1 MAISQVLKIKYMK
14 KPESIISINN
24 DVLVG
29 ISSYDAFVYEY
40 TNIENNKK
48 YVGSHLGTLGD
59 GYWHSSR
66 NLEFIDLFSG
76 MSPIFEYKILGVGS
90 FDEMKN
96 LEAKIHKDNK
106 VVSNEMYYNLGAA
119 AAAFQVPVRQDLMKD
134 FVLPKILGG
143 DFNQLDKWNKSDLLD
158 RGPNSRVKAL
168 QVRYEDNPLVIEIRH
183 LVKQKGDT
191 SDCSRIIM
199 VELGNGL
206 YMIIDG
212 NSTLLAV
219 STIDFVTKL
228 RVAIIPKDFI
238 DHYDINIHELRY
250 LGQLLNPE
258 SEVIKTPTS
267 PNDLI
272 KTLQSFYVESNK
284 KIKFN
289 SDYSLN
295 YIYSI
300 LKCSPQ
306 KAGSI
311 ARKAKKDYQTN
322 AKLKSGSK
330 VIDYHSKRQPLNH
343 DKVIKRVEELKDDKG
358 RVVVVHGSTG
368 APKTLSLTIW
378 DAILNHPNAL
388 KFIAVIHHDSDE
400 VYEKWESSHRDVV
413 RNRVIK
419 TLKSMKPLNGVI
431 DEHGVKR
438 DDVERTF
445 RFEEMPHEESDIQ

>member
-1 MAISQVLKIKYMK
+1 MK
-14 KPESIISINN
+14 KPDSIVSVNN

-40 TNIENNKK
+40 TNIENGKK

-96 LEAKIHKDNK
+96 LEAKIHKDNE
-106 VVSNEMYYNLGAA
+106 VVSNKMYYNLAA
-119 AAAFQVPVRQDLMKD
+119 AGSAFKVPVRQDLIKD
-134 FVLPKILGG
+134 FVFPKVDKG
-143 DFNQLDKWNKSDLLD
+143 DFNISELWNKSDLLD
-158 RGPNSRVKAL
+158 RGPNSKITAL
-168 QVRYEDNPLVIEIRH
+168 QVRYEDNPLIIEIRH
-183 LVKQKGDT
+183 LIKQKGDT
-191 SDCSRIIM
+191 SDCSRILL
-199 VELGNGL
+199 VELENGH

-219 STIDFVTKL
+219 STIDFATKL
-228 RVAIIPKDFI
+228 RVAIIPKTFM
-238 DHYDINIHELRY
+238 DHYEINLDELRY
-250 LGQLLNPE
+250 LGQLMNPE
-258 SEVIKTPTS
+258 SEIIKTPTS
-267 PNDLI
+267 TNDLI
-272 KTLQSFYVESNK
+272 KTLQSFYVESDR

-289 SDYSLN
+289 SDYCLN
-295 YIYSI
+295 YIYSV

-311 ARKAKKDYQTN
+311 AKKAKKDYQTK

-330 VIDYHSKRQPLNH
+330 VIDYNPKRNPLNH
-343 DKVIKRVEELKDDKG
+343 KKVVKRAEELSDDKG
-358 RVVVVHGSTG
+358 RVIVVHGGTG
-368 APKTLSLTIW
+368 APKTLSLKIW
-378 DAILNHPNAL
+378 DAILDNPNAL
-388 KFIAVIHHDSDE
+388 RFVAVIHHDSDE
-400 VYEKWESSHRDVV
+400 VYEKWESDYRDVV
-413 RNRVIK
+413 RNRVTK
-419 TLKSMKPLNGVI
+419 TLKSMKPLDGVI

-438 DDVERTF
+438 DGVERTF

>member
-1 MAISQVLKIKYMK
+1 MK
-14 KPESIISINN
+14 KPESIVSVNN

-40 TNIENNKK
+40 TNIENGKK

-90 FDEMKN
+90 FDEMRN

>member
-1 MAISQVLKIKYMK
+1 MK
-14 KPESIISINN
+14 KPESIVSVNN

-40 TNIENNKK
+40 TNIENGMK

-90 FDEMKN
+90 FDEMRN

-119 AAAFQVPVRQDLMKD
+119 AAAFQAPVRQDLIKD
-134 FVLPKILGG
+134 FVLPKVLCG
-143 DFNQLDKWNKSDLLD
+143 DFNQLDKWNKSELLD
-158 RGPNSRVKAL
+158 RGPDSKITAL
-168 QVRYEDNPLVIEIRH
+168 QVRYEDNPLITEIRH
-183 LVKQKGDT
+183 LVRLKGDGN
-191 SDCSRIIM
+191 DCSHIIM
-199 VELGNGL
+199 VELGNGR

-238 DHYDINIHELRY
+238 DHYEINLDELRY

-258 SEVIKTPTS
+258 NEIIKTPTS
-267 PNDLI
+267 TNDLI

-330 VIDYHSKRQPLNH
+330 VIDYHPKRNPLNH
-343 DKVIKRVEELKDDKG
+343 KKVVERAKELGDDKG
-358 RVVVVHGSTG
+358 RVIVVHGGTG
-368 APKTLSLTIW
+368 APKTLSLKIW
-378 DAILNHPNAL
+378 DAILDNPNAL
-388 KFIAVIHHDSDE
+388 RFVAVIHHDSDE
-400 VYEKWESSHRDVV
+400 VYEKWESDYRDVV

-419 TLKSMKPLNGVI
+419 TLKSMKPLDGVI
-431 DEHGVKR
+431 DERGVKR
-438 DDVERTF
+438 DGVERTF

>member
-1 MAISQVLKIKYMK
+1 MK
-14 KPESIISINN
+14 KPDSIISVNN

-40 TNIENNKK
+40 TNIENGMK

-96 LEAKIHKDNK
+96 LEAKIHKDNE
-106 VVSNEMYYNLGAA
+106 VVSNKMYYNLAA
-119 AAAFQVPVRQDLMKD
+119 AGSAFKVPVRQDLIKD
-134 FVLPKILGG
+134 FVFPKVDKG
-143 DFNQLDKWNKSDLLD
+143 DFNISELWNKSDLLD
-158 RGPNSRVKAL
+158 RGPNSKITSL
-168 QVRYEDNPLVIEIRH
+168 QVRYEDNPLIIEIRH
-183 LVKQKGDT
+183 LVSMQGDA
-191 SDCSRIIM
+191 SKCRRIIM
-199 VELGNGL
+199 VELGKGR

-219 STIDFVTKL
+219 STIDFATKL
-228 RVAIIPKDFI
+228 RVAIIPKKFM
-238 DHYDINIHELRY
+238 DHYEINLDELRY
-250 LGQLLNPE
+250 LGQLMNPE

-267 PNDLI
+267 ANDLI

-289 SDYSLN
+289 SDYCLN
-295 YIYSI
+295 YIYSV

-311 ARKAKKDYQTN
+311 AKKAKKDYQTK

-330 VIDYHSKRQPLNH
+330 VIDYHSKRNPLNH
-343 DKVIKRVEELKDDKG
+343 KKVVKRVEELSDDKG
-358 RVVVVHGSTG
+358 RVVVVHGGTG

-378 DAILNHPNAL
+378 DSILNNPDAL
-388 KFIAVIHHDSDE
+388 RFIAVIHHDSDE
-400 VYEKWESSHRDVV
+400 VYEKWESDYRDVV
-413 RNRVIK
+413 RNRVTK
-419 TLKSMKPLNGVI
+419 TLKSMKPLDGVV
-431 DEHGVKR
+431 DERGVKR
-438 DDVERTF
+438 DGVERTF
-445 RFEEMPHEESDIQ
+445 RFEEMPH

>member
-1 MAISQVLKIKYMK
+1 MK
-14 KPESIISINN
+14 KPDSIVSVNN

-40 TNIENNKK
+40 TNIENGMK

-96 LEAKIHKDNK
+96 LEAKIHKDNE
-106 VVSNEMYYNLGAA
+106 VVSNKMYYNLAEAGS
-119 AAAFQVPVRQDLMKD
+119 AFKVPVRQDLIKD
-134 FVLPKILGG
+134 FVFPKVDKG
-143 DFNQLDKWNKSDLLD
+143 DFNISELWNKSDLLD
-158 RGPNSRVKAL
+158 RGPNSKITAL
-168 QVRYEDNPLVIEIRH
+168 QVRYEDNPLIIEIRH
-183 LVKQKGDT
+183 LIKQKGDT
-191 SDCSRIIM
+191 SDCSRILL
-199 VELGNGL
+199 VELENGH

-219 STIDFVTKL
+219 STIDFATKL
-228 RVAIIPKDFI
+228 RVAIIPKTFM
-238 DHYDINIHELRY
+238 DHYEINLDELRY
-250 LGQLLNPE
+250 LGQLMNPE
-258 SEVIKTPTS
+258 SEIIKTPTS
-267 PNDLI
+267 TNDLI
-272 KTLQSFYVESNK
+272 KTLQSFYVESDR

-289 SDYSLN
+289 SDYCLN
-295 YIYSI
+295 YIYSV

-311 ARKAKKDYQTN
+311 AKKAKKDYQTK

-330 VIDYHSKRQPLNH
+330 VIDYNPKRNPLNH
-343 DKVIKRVEELKDDKG
+343 EKVVKRAEELSDDKG
-358 RVVVVHGSTG
+358 RVIVVHGGTG
-368 APKTLSLTIW
+368 APKTLSLKIW
-378 DAILNHPNAL
+378 DAILDNPNAL
-388 KFIAVIHHDSDE
+388 RFVAVIHHDSDE
-400 VYEKWESSHRDVV
+400 VYEKWESDYRDVV
-413 RNRVIK
+413 RNRVTK
-419 TLKSMKPLNGVI
+419 TLKSMKPLDGVI

-438 DDVERTF
+438 DGVERTF

>member
-1 MAISQVLKIKYMK
+1 MQ
-14 KPESIISINN
+14 KPESIVSVNIDI
-24 DVLVG
+24 LVG

-40 TNIENNKK
+40 TNIENGMK

-96 LEAKIHKDNK
+96 LEAKIHKDNE
-106 VVSNEMYYNLGAA
+106 VVSNKMYYNLAA
-119 AAAFQVPVRQDLMKD
+119 AGSAFKVPVRQDLIKD
-134 FVLPKILGG
+134 FVFPKVDKG
-143 DFNQLDKWNKSDLLD
+143 DFNISELWNKSDLLD
-158 RGPNSRVKAL
+158 RGPNSKITAL
-168 QVRYEDNPLVIEIRH
+168 QVRYEDNPLIIEIRH
-183 LVKQKGDT
+183 LIKQKGDT
-191 SDCSRIIM
+191 SDCSRILL
-199 VELGNGL
+199 VELGNGR

-219 STIDFVTKL
+219 STIDFATKL
-228 RVAIIPKDFI
+228 RVAIIPKKFM
-238 DHYDINIHELRY
+238 DHYEINLDELRY
-250 LGQLLNPE
+250 LGQLMNPE

-267 PNDLI
+267 ANDLI

-289 SDYSLN
+289 SDYCLN
-295 YIYSI
+295 YIYSV

-311 ARKAKKDYQTN
+311 AKKAKKDYQTK

-330 VIDYHSKRQPLNH
+330 VIDYHSKRNPLNH
-343 DKVIKRVEELKDDKG
+343 KKVVKRVEELSDDKG
-358 RVVVVHGSTG
+358 RVVVVHGGTG

-378 DAILNHPNAL
+378 DSILNNPDAL
-388 KFIAVIHHDSDE
+388 RFIAVIHHDSDE
-400 VYEKWESSHRDVV
+400 VYEKWESDYRDVV
-413 RNRVIK
+413 RNRVTK
-419 TLKSMKPLNGVI
+419 TLKSMKPLDGIV
-431 DEHGVKR
+431 DERGVKR
-438 DDVERTF
+438 DGVERTF
-445 RFEEMPHEESDIQ
+445 RFEEMPHEESDIS

>member
-1 MAISQVLKIKYMK
+1 MK
-14 KPESIISINN
+14 KPDSIISVNN

-40 TNIENNKK
+40 TNIENGMK

-96 LEAKIHKDNK
+96 LEAKIHKDNE
-106 VVSNEMYYNLGAA
+106 VVSNKMYYNLAA
-119 AAAFQVPVRQDLMKD
+119 AGSAFKVPVRQDLIKD
-134 FVLPKILGG
+134 FVFPKVDKG
-143 DFNQLDKWNKSDLLD
+143 DFNISELWNKSDLLD
-158 RGPNSRVKAL
+158 RGPNSKITAL
-168 QVRYEDNPLVIEIRH
+168 QVRYEDNPLIIEIRH
-183 LVKQKGDT
+183 LIKQKGDT
-191 SDCSRIIM
+191 SDCSRILL
-199 VELGNGL
+199 VELGNGR

-219 STIDFVTKL
+219 STIDFATKL
-228 RVAIIPKDFI
+228 RVAIIPKKFM
-238 DHYDINIHELRY
+238 DHYEINLDELRY
-250 LGQLLNPE
+250 LGQLMNPE

-267 PNDLI
+267 ANDLI

-289 SDYSLN
+289 SDYCLN
-295 YIYSI
+295 YIYSV

-311 ARKAKKDYQTN
+311 ARKAKKDYQSN

-330 VIDYHSKRQPLNH
+330 VIDYNPKRNPLNH
-343 DKVIKRVEELKDDKG
+343 EKVVERAEELRDDKG
-358 RVVVVHGSTG
+358 RVVVVHGGTG

-378 DAILNHPNAL
+378 DSILNNPDAL
-388 KFIAVIHHDSDE
+388 RFIAVIHHDSDE
-400 VYEKWESSHRDVV
+400 VYEKWESDYRDVV
-413 RNRVIK
+413 RNRVTK
-419 TLKSMKPLNGVI
+419 TLKSMKPLDGIV
-431 DEHGVKR
+431 DERGVKR
-438 DDVERTF
+438 DGVERTF
-445 RFEEMPHEESDIQ
+445 RFEEMPHEESDIS

>member
-1 MAISQVLKIKYMK
+1 MK
-14 KPESIISINN
+14 KPESIVSVNN

-40 TNIENNKK
+40 TNIENGKK

-90 FDEMKN
+90 FDEMRN

-119 AAAFQVPVRQDLMKD
+119 AAAFQAPVRQDLIKD
-134 FVLPKILGG
+134 FVLPKVLCG
-143 DFNQLDKWNKSDLLD
+143 DFNQLDKWNKSELLD
-158 RGPNSRVKAL
+158 RGPDSKITAL
-168 QVRYEDNPLVIEIRH
+168 QVRYEDNPLITEIRH
-183 LVKQKGDT
+183 LVRLKGDGN
-191 SDCSRIIM
+191 DCSHIIM
-199 VELGNGL
+199 VELGNGR

-238 DHYDINIHELRY
+238 DHYEINLDELRY

-258 SEVIKTPTS
+258 NEIIKTPTS
-267 PNDLI
+267 TNDLI

-330 VIDYHSKRQPLNH
+330 VIDYHPKRNPLNH
-343 DKVIKRVEELKDDKG
+343 KKVVERAKELGDDKG
-358 RVVVVHGSTG
+358 RVIVVHGGTG
-368 APKTLSLTIW
+368 APKTLSLKIW
-378 DAILNHPNAL
+378 DAILDNPNAL
-388 KFIAVIHHDSDE
+388 RFVAVIHHDSDD
-400 VYEKWESSHRDVV
+400 VYEKWESDYRDIV

-419 TLKSMKPLNGVI
+419 TLKSMKPLDGVI
-431 DEHGVKR
+431 DERGVKR
-438 DDVERTF
+438 DGVERTF

>member
-1 MAISQVLKIKYMK
+1 MK
-14 KPESIISINN
+14 KPESIISVNI

-40 TNIENNKK
+40 TNIENGMK

-96 LEAKIHKDNK
+96 LEAKIHKDNE
-106 VVSNEMYYNLGAA
+106 VVSNKMYYNLAA
-119 AAAFQVPVRQDLMKD
+119 AGSAFKVPVRQDLIKD
-134 FVLPKILGG
+134 FVFPKVDKG
-143 DFNQLDKWNKSDLLD
+143 DFNISELWNKSDLLD
-158 RGPNSRVKAL
+158 RGPDSKITAL
-168 QVRYEDNPLVIEIRH
+168 QVRYEDNPLIIEIRH
-183 LVKQKGDT
+183 LIKQKGDT
-191 SDCSRIIM
+191 SDCSRILL
-199 VELGNGL
+199 VELGNGR

-219 STIDFVTKL
+219 STIDFATKL
-228 RVAIIPKDFI
+228 RVAIIPKKFM
-238 DHYDINIHELRY
+238 DHYEINLDELRY
-250 LGQLLNPE
+250 LGQLMNPE

-267 PNDLI
+267 ANDLI

-289 SDYSLN
+289 SDYCLN
-295 YIYSI
+295 YIYSV

-311 ARKAKKDYQTN
+311 AKKAKKDYQTK

-330 VIDYHSKRQPLNH
+330 VIDYHSKRNPLNH
-343 DKVIKRVEELKDDKG
+343 KKVVKRAEELSDDKG
-358 RVVVVHGSTG
+358 RVVVVHGGTG

-378 DAILNHPNAL
+378 DAILNNPDAL
-388 KFIAVIHHDSDE
+388 RFVAVIHHDSDE
-400 VYEKWESSHRDVV
+400 VYEKWESDYRDVV
-413 RNRVIK
+413 RNRVTK
-419 TLKSMKPLNGVI
+419 TLKSMKPLDGVV
-431 DEHGVKR
+431 DERGVKR
-438 DDVERTF
+438 DGVERTF
-445 RFEEMPHEESDIQ
+445 RFEEMPHEESDIS